1 MKHLDLLFDSYQIV
15 HRVSRRS
22 AYRNLDRQPNQS
34 YSIWLILKIHL
45 AIHWQGWTRNLF
57 YEKLRLDGR
66 TLRRELRLPN
76 RLPSYSQ
83 LKKRMRRP
91 AFEQALRAVLRLSG
105 QEVLRRMGSEET
117 DSALMDLTNVPSTRT
132 DRRAAWGTDGKAWFR
147 GYKLGIVTS
156 RSGVVLGAAA
166 VTANLGERHVTAR
179 LVRAARLALQ
189 DLKPRRKVKYL
200 LADAGFA
207 GEATYRQA
215 HRYLHCRVLSP
226 PRRKALPRKKKRS
239 HRLEMMR
246 LRSPHRY
253 RDWGFWQTP
262 TARRLYRQRTQIER
276 RLSQLTD
283 DPFEVDG
290 RPRGTVGVPAVL
302 RWAEAKL
309 ILWNVAVNDN
319 IRSGR
324 ADWRLKPYVA

>member
-1 MKHLDLLFDSYQIV
+1 
-15 HRVSRRS
+15 
-22 AYRNLDRQPNQS
+22 
-34 YSIWLILKIHL
+34 
-45 AIHWQGWTRNLF
+45 
-57 YEKLRLDGR
+57 
-66 TLRRELRLPN
+66 
-76 RLPSYSQ
+76 
-83 LKKRMRRP
+83 
-91 AFEQALRAVLRLSG
+91 
-105 QEVLRRMGSEET
+105 
-117 DSALMDLTNVPSTRT
+117 
-132 DRRAAWGTDGKAWFR
+132 
-147 GYKLGIVTS
+147 
-156 RSGVVLGAAA
+156 
-166 VTANLGERHVTAR
+166 
-179 LVRAARLALQ
+179 
-189 DLKPRRKVKYL
+189 VKYL